1 MFTETP
7 KKSGTVEI
15 CCGSMFSGKSSE
27 LIRRLSRAKIARL
40 RVMSFMPAMDTR
52 YSTFE
57 VVSHDGLKIE
67 SVAVETPEEILKAAQ
82 NVDVVGIDE
91 VQFMDDSIV
100 DVVNAL
106 ADRGIRVIC
115 AGLDMDFMGKPF
127 GPMPKLMAIAEH
139 VTKLHAICVRCGDP
153 ANHSFR
159 TAETDELVV
168 LGANDAYIPLCRHCF
183 NELMSRRS
191 GAKIFGEGQKSEAE

>member
-7 KKSGTVEI
+7 KRSGGIEI
-15 CCGSMFSGKSSE
+15 CCGSMFSGKTSE
-27 LIRRLSRAKIARL
+27 LIRRLSRAKIAKL

-57 VVSHDGLKIE
+57 VGSYDGMHIE
-67 SVAVETPEEILKAAQ
+67 SMAVNTPDEILRHAQ

-91 VQFMDDSIV
+91 VQFMDESIV
-100 DVVNAL
+100 EVASML

-115 AGLDMDFMGKPF
+115 AGLDMDYTGKPF
-127 GPMPKLMAIAEH
+127 GPMPRLMAIAEH

-159 TAETDELVV
+159 TADSDELVM
-168 LGANDAYIPLCRHCF
+168 LGEKDAYIPLCRHCF
-183 NELMSRRS
+183 NELMKKRS
-191 GAKIFGEGQKSEAE
+191 GADIFKEAE

>member
-7 KKSGTVEI
+7 KKSGAVEI

-27 LIRRLSRAKIARL
+27 LIRRLTRAKLAKL

-52 YSTFE
+52 YSTYE
-57 VVSHDGLKIE
+57 VVSHDGLRIE
-67 SVAVETPEEILKAAQ
+67 SVAVESPQEILRAAQ

-91 VQFMDDSIV
+91 CQFMDESIV
-100 DVVNAL
+100 DVVNKL
-106 ADRGIRVIC
+106 ADSGIRVIC
-115 AGLDMDFMGKPF
+115 AGLDTDFMGKPF
-127 GPMPKLMAIAEH
+127 GPMPQLMAIAEH

-159 TAETDELVV
+159 TADSDELVM
-168 LGANDAYIPLCRHCF
+168 LGEKDAYMPLCRHCY

-191 GAKIFGEGQKSEAE
+191 DSRIFSSPSDQSSL

>member
-7 KKSGTVEI
+7 KKSGTIEV

-27 LIRRLSRAKIARL
+27 LIRRLSRAKIAKL
-40 RVMSFMPAMDTR
+40 RVMSFTPSMDTR
-52 YSTFE
+52 YSSYE

-67 SVAVETPEEILKAAQ
+67 SIAVDTPADILRMAQ

-91 VQFMDDSIV
+91 VQFMDESITDTV
-100 DVVNAL
+100 TAL
-106 ADRGIRVIC
+106 ADKGIRVIC

-127 GPMPKLMAIAEH
+127 GAMPKLMAIAEH

-159 TAETDELVV
+159 TADSDELVM
-168 LGANDAYIPLCRHCF
+168 LGEKDAYIPLCRHCF
-183 NELMSRRS
+183 RELMSKRS
-191 GAKIFGEGQKSEAE
+191 STNIFK